1 LCGADGFAL
10 TNEGVELLPQPIN
23 VARGN
28 LHIDTRV
35 FGPDLFELLIDF
47 GNSSVC
53 RNPYHYVPVFIG
65 GGYGYGVAHT
75 VKVGFDRYTPNGTL
89 V

>member
-1 LCGADGFAL
+1 
-10 TNEGVELLPQPIN
+10 
-23 VARGN
+23 
-28 LHIDTRV
+28 V
-35 FGPDLFELLIDF
+35 FGPYLFKLLIDL